1 MRKIRDILLLGRSVL
16 FAVIYI
22 PHMLLYAVKSKT
34 LNNDLQRYERRLVIK
49 KIPNSLLCLFL
60 LNTDR
65 YFRGLF
71 YHRIGPIA
79 TMFISWLAPADRYFI
94 ISKTTKIGDGMYC
107 SHPYSTIINAKSIG
121 SNFSCRQLTTIGNK
135 FDGMNNERPTIG
147 NNVSLG
153 ANVSIIGNITIGDNV
168 VIGAGTIVVK
178 DVPSDSIVVGNPAR
192 IINKREI

>member
-1 MRKIRDILLLGRSVL
+1 MKALSPHHTIYGLDIISPVKEGVVETFTWDNLDDGS
-16 FAVIYI
+16 I
-22 PHMLLYAVKSKT
+22 PEIDAIIHLAGKAHDTKNKS
-34 LNNDLQRYERRLVIK
+34 
-49 KIPNSLLCLFL
+49 
-60 LNTDR
+60 
-65 YFRGLF
+65 
-71 YHRIGPIA
+71 A
-79 TMFISWLAPADRYFI
+79 ADRYFI

-107 SHPYSTIINAKSIG
+107 SHPYSTIINAKSIV